1 MQLHM
6 IIRRVAQLAAGLG
19 IVCLAGLSQ
28 DTGAING
35 QVIDP
40 ANAAVPSVT
49 VEVVN
54 QNTHLSRQAISNPEG
69 VFFIPALPPGTYML
83 TAHISGFKAF
93 ARTGIEVSVGQNTRA
108 DVQLQLGDVSQNVT
122 VQATVLGVDT
132 HSDTIGHTMDSQELQ
147 SLPVLDRDMLNLATL
162 LPGVGPASFPTTV
175 TGSRSGPTVSVNGNR
190 PRDNNFLLD
199 GATFAQGLYNT
210 PQNMPTPEAIEEFRV
225 MTNTYSAEFGQGAGS
240 IFGSPQEFITSGIL
254 RGFPVFLKS
263 DVFGVGHGH
272 APGFQ

>member
-1 MQLHM
+1 
-6 IIRRVAQLAAGLG
+6 
-19 IVCLAGLSQ
+19 
-28 DTGAING
+28 
-35 QVIDP
+35 
-40 ANAAVPSVT
+40 
-49 VEVVN
+49 
-54 QNTHLSRQAISNPEG
+54 LSRQAISNPEG
-69 VFFIPALPPGTYML
+69 VFFIPALPPGTYTL

-108 DVQLQLGDVSQNVT
+108 DVQLQLGEVTQNVT

-240 IFGSPQEFITSGIL
+240 IFLSVTKTGTDKFHGSLYE
-254 RGFPVFLKS
+254 
-263 DVFGVGHGH
+263 
-272 APGFQ
+272 